1 MNNKTK
7 AIHTPFALPDAYG
20 ALSMPVYHTAAYE
33 FENAAAMADAFC
45 GRSSMPDYSRVTN
58 PTVTFFEDKIKSL
71 TAANDVVAFSSGMA
85 AISNV
90 FLAVAG
96 AGRNIVTSKHV
107 FGNTFALLN
116 TTLHRFGVEAKYVD
130 LTCEE
135 QVAAA
140 VDENTC
146 CIYLEIM
153 TNPHLEVANLSALAA
168 IARRHDIPLIVDSTA
183 IPFTE
188 TQLSELGVD
197 VEIVSST
204 KYLSGGATSIGGV
217 VIDYGRV
224 EGFSH
229 RLRSELLLNIGA
241 YMTPHVAYMQTIG
254 IETLHVRYKLQAS
267 NALELAQR
275 LRTVPGVVAVNY
287 VGLPD
292 NPYHS
297 LSRQQFGPTAGAM
310 LTFDL
315 ADEAACMRC
324 IDRLKLVR
332 RATNLFDNKTL
343 AIHPYSTI
351 FGNFSI
357 EQRRAM
363 DIHDTTIRISVG
375 LEDVDDIFEDLKQ
388 AIQ

>member
-1 MNNKTK
+1 M
-7 AIHTPFALPDAYG
+7 
-20 ALSMPVYHTAAYE
+20 
-33 FENAAAMADAFC
+33 
-45 GRSSMPDYSRVTN
+45 
-58 PTVTFFEDKIKSL
+58 
-71 TAANDVVAFSSGMA
+71 
-85 AISNV
+85 
-90 FLAVAG
+90 
-96 AGRNIVTSKHV
+96 
-107 FGNTFALLN
+107 
-116 TTLHRFGVEAKYVD
+116 
-130 LTCEE
+130 
-135 QVAAA
+135 
-140 VDENTC
+140 
-146 CIYLEIM
+146 
-153 TNPHLEVANLSALAA
+153 
-168 IARRHDIPLIVDSTA
+168 
-183 IPFTE
+183 
-188 TQLSELGVD
+188 D

-204 KYLSGGATSIGGV
+204 KYLLGGATSIGGV